1 MNPTTSFP
9 QKIEATPSQEVPST
23 TSSQQVTLTIS
34 TQQATSSTSTLQV
47 TPTTSSYHA
56 TSAVFSRQVIP
67 TRSSQ
72 QAGSIS
78 ALTTTSSSDTT
89 SLIANT
95 LTSPPSPQ
103 PSTSSLSHAH
113 PASDSGSSKMTNVIL
128 GICLGVVVAILLTLL
143 WIRRQRKERR
153 SARDGHQLGPA
164 VTCAQD
170 TRFSTQEKD
179 AVAAPSELSSG
190 RERWELTTEGR
201 WELPAG
207 RR

>member
-1 MNPTTSFP
+1 MAREYTADSDGQGELSLDYFDPDGSHQQILGKTFDVDHNPILHQDALTSLLSTTSSQQMNPTTSFP

-89 SLIANT
+89 SLIA
-95 LTSPPSPQ
+95 
-103 PSTSSLSHAH
+103 
-113 PASDSGSSKMTNVIL
+113 G
-128 GICLGVVVAILLTLL
+128 
-143 WIRRQRKERR
+143 
-153 SARDGHQLGPA
+153 DGG
-164 VTCAQD
+164 
-170 TRFSTQEKD
+170 D
-179 AVAAPSELSSG
+179 A
-190 RERWELTTEGR
+190 
-201 WELPAG
+201 
-207 RR
+207 